1 MTKYRVDRIDRVG
14 RAASTTQLARRPLA
28 VALINHGTRDAQATQ
43 LSWWGDPFRVRHTAE
58 NQLKQDAS

>member
-1 MTKYRVDRIDRVG
+1 VFEIIYFHIGMTKYRVDRIDRVG

-43 LSWWGDPFRVRHTAE
+43 LS
-58 NQLKQDAS
+58 